1 MKKNIIMKTTKKEI
15 KKVSKD
21 VNSDEIKTKD
31 EETKINEDE
40 MSNVVGEDISKKV
53 FTAIDKGEKK
63 IKEIR
68 EDIDLNKSIINEIVL
83 NIDKEIDLVKKAQ
96 KDKEIIEYFREEK
109 IDKLLKLTEEIKNL
123 KIQLEEKINEK
134 KSKDI
139 QIKKIKTDK
148 ENLETLNSRLKN
160 EMIQLLVDATKDEH
174 TDEDWENFFFPKE

>member
-1 MKKNIIMKTTKKEI
+1 MKKNIIMKTTKKEV

-68 EDIDLNKSIINEIVL
+68 EDIDLNKSIINEIVS
-83 NIDKEIDLVKKAQ
+83 NINKEIDLVKKAQ

-174 TDEDWENFFFPKE
+174 TDEDWENFFFPNE